1 VAEPDEL
8 SVTDFVTWNN
18 SGGMASGQIT
28 RIERDGS
35 IDVPDSDFTI
45 NGSEDN
51 PAALIR
57 VWRESENED
66 GEMEWNPTDVLVGHR
81 FATLTLIASLRGL
94 PTKGGVDLEP
104 PAHIKAIAR
113 RAVGVDAAV
122 MVAAGNM
129 TPAMWVD
136 ARDTLAASGD
146 TVWGVRLVASVAARF
161 LETADKVIARIEKS
175 NEGRAKGET
184 LSKMETR
191 FSAGQFE
198 IREESD
204 GMVFE
209 GYAAVFDS
217 PSEPLPFIERIA
229 PGAFI
234 RSLKSRNDVK
244 ILWNHDTGSILGST
258 RAGTLSLVEDSRG
271 LKVSAHLPNTSA
283 GRDAAELL
291 RRGDVDSMSFG
302 FSVPRGGDDWNSEGT
317 ERTLREVRLHEVSIV
332 AFPAYSATAGTTMV
346 RGLDKVALRAEVD
359 ADLLADAML
368 KIEQGEDITADD
380 RELLAQVIAKLSP
393 EDEVATNEYDM
404 LELKRKKL
412 ALLLMGV

>member
-1 VAEPDEL
+1 
-8 SVTDFVTWNN
+8 
-18 SGGMASGQIT
+18 
-28 RIERDGS
+28 
-35 IDVPDSDFTI
+35 
-45 NGSEDN
+45 
-51 PAALIR
+51 
-57 VWRESENED
+57 
-66 GEMEWNPTDVLVGHR
+66 
-81 FATLTLIASLRGL
+81 
-94 PTKGGVDLEP
+94 
-104 PAHIKAIAR
+104 
-113 RAVGVDAAV
+113 
-122 MVAAGNM
+122 
-129 TPAMWVD
+129 MWVD

-161 LETADKVIARIEKS
+161 LETADEVIARIEKS